1 MKTKEE
7 LDRYFIMFSSYERF
21 GKFLEIKDE
30 LDDKLYWYALGD
42 VYVGSDDLYYLK
54 EDVKEAFLEDRPH
67 RDKLMNKDELE
78 VYNNLPDKV
87 KIYRG
92 MSIEE
97 FKSEDFGISWSLS
110 QEKAEFFAY
119 TYGRNHSTNH
129 LEKIVHEL
137 EVPKCLIYAYF
148 DERDEQEVIYIH

>member
-7 LDRYFIMFSSYERF
+7 LDRYLIMFSSYERF
-21 GKFLEIKDE
+21 GKFLEIKDD
-30 LDDKLYWYALGD
+30 LDYKLYWYALGD
-42 VYVGSDDLYYLK
+42 VYVGSDDLYYQK

-78 VYNNLPDKV
+78 VYNNLPNKV

-97 FKSEDFGISWSLS
+97 YKSEDFGVSWSLS
-110 QEKAEFFAY
+110 KKRLSILPIPMGETIQQ
-119 TYGRNHSTNH
+119 
-129 LEKIVHEL
+129 I
-137 EVPKCLIYAYF
+137 I
-148 DERDEQEVIYIH
+148 